1 LTFPARFF
9 NLAIGRL
16 LRKLGCALWLV
27 LGLICQPAWA
37 SASGEWLIDR
47 AYWLD
52 PSGQASLSQAKTQ
65 TLTPFEGIFSRGYSD
80 GTHWLRLTLAASD
93 EALAMRLSP
102 TWVDAITLFDPAQP
116 GELLSAGDRHPLGVT
131 ATPGLAYSFVLPASA
146 EPRTLWLQLKSTN
159 SHRLNIEVVPAHRLQ
174 EVNNHGMVWTSLYA
188 ALLLLM
194 LLALLSAWWVQP
206 DAVLGTYLVRH
217 LNYMFYGVT
226 YLGLTGLLLPQDWLP
241 NGWLDWAFSMSVVLT
256 LPLGLWFDIRL
267 LSTYR
272 PHRLWLRSLQ
282 VMAWG
287 SLFMVALMLAG
298 QARWALQLTVQLM
311 MLAVLLLFAAAW
323 SSQPDPRVEHLMP
336 KRVLLA
342 YYALVLGSLLI
353 GLLTVQGWT
362 SPQSWSNYLL
372 VLHGLI
378 TGLIMTVILFV
389 RGLRQF
395 RHSQQVQWQLQKTQ
409 QDMELEQRRRQEQS
423 QFLHMLMHELKTPLA
438 VVSIAL
444 GTRNKREANLD
455 LAGRAVQDMKAIIE
469 RCIQADRLGDLALD
483 RRRDHIN
490 LNACVSQLGAAIPLL
505 QHRLQLQIE
514 PDLTLLN
521 DRQLLQIILSN
532 LLDNAARYSD
542 TVTPVRVSAQAVQ
555 QGGEDGIALLISN
568 TPGLAGWPDPEMI
581 FTKYY
586 RSAGAQK
593 DSGSG
598 LGLFLAQ
605 QLANSLGGSLR
616 YQPTQRFVEFVLW
629 TPLSPA

>member
-1 LTFPARFF
+1 MGR
-9 NLAIGRL
+9 RL
-16 LRKLGCALWLV
+16 LHGLGFALWLH
-27 LGLICQPAWA
+27 LCLIFQPAWA
-37 SASGEWLIDR
+37 NPSGQWLNDR
-47 AYWLD
+47 AYWHD
-52 PSGQASLSQAKTQ
+52 RTGQVSLSEAQTQAF
-65 TLTPFEGIFSRGYSD
+65 TPFEGIFSQGYSD
-80 GTHWLRLTLAASD
+80 GAHWLRLTLAASD
-93 EALAMRLSP
+93 EPLAMRLAPS
-102 TWVDAITLFDPAQP
+102 WVDEITLYDPNQP
-116 GELLSAGDRHPLGVT
+116 GQWLTAGDRHPLGVT

-217 LNYMFYGVT
+217 LNYMFYGVS

-389 RGLRQF
+389 RGLRQL

-581 FTKYY
+581 FSKYY

-629 TPLSPA
+629 IPLSPA

>member
-1 LTFPARFF
+1 M
-9 NLAIGRL
+9 
-16 LRKLGCALWLV
+16 WLV
-27 LGLICQPAWA
+27 FGLMGPPAWA
-37 SASGEWLIDR
+37 SASGEWLSDR

-52 PSGQASLSQAKTQ
+52 PTGQASLSQAQTQ
-65 TLTPFEGIFSRGYSD
+65 NFTPFESIFSQGYSD
-80 GTHWLRLTLAASD
+80 GAHWLRLTLAASD
-93 EALAMRLSP
+93 EPLAMRLSP
-102 TWVDAITLFDPAQP
+102 TWVDAVTLFDPAQP
-116 GELLSAGDRHPLGVT
+116 GQLLSAGDRHPLGVT

-146 EPRTLWLQLKSTN
+146 QPRTLWLQLKSTN
-159 SHRLNIEVVPAHRLQ
+159 SHRLNIEVVPADRLQ
-174 EVNNHGMVWTSLYA
+174 EVNNLGMVWTSLYA
-188 ALLLLM
+188 AVLLLM

-217 LNYMFYGVT
+217 LNYMLYGVS

-241 NGWLDWAFSMSVVLT
+241 DGWLDWAFSMSVVLT

-267 LSTYR
+267 LSTYQ
-272 PHRLWLRSLQ
+272 PHRLWLRALQ
-282 VMAWG
+282 AMAWG

-323 SSQPDPRVEHLMP
+323 SSRPDPRVEHLMP

-353 GLLTVQGWT
+353 GLLTVLGWK
-362 SPQSWSNYLL
+362 SPQNWSNYLL
-372 VLHGLI
+372 VLHGLL

-409 QDMELEQRRRQEQS
+409 QDMALEQRRRQEQS

-444 GTRNKREANLD
+444 GTRHQREANLD

-469 RCIQADRLGDLALD
+469 RCVQADRLGDLALD
-483 RRRDHIN
+483 KRRETIA
-490 LNACVSQLGAAIPLL
+490 LQEVITQLGAAIPQL
-505 QHRLQLQIE
+505 QRRLQVQIDPSLSLQ
-514 PDLTLLN
+514 T
-521 DRQLLQIILSN
+521 DRQLFQIVLSN

-542 TVTPVRVSAQAVQ
+542 PVTPVRVLAQAAR
-555 QGGEDGIALLISN
+555 QGGEPGVALHISN
-568 TPGLAGWPDPEMI
+568 TPGLAGWPDPALI

-616 YQPTQRFVEFVLW
+616 YQPSQRFVEFVLW
-629 TPLSPA
+629 LPLSPA